1 MSEESEEPRDNPEPL
16 PLATGSNLARAF
28 QYYLDRTALHPLGRW
43 LVTLGIVMFY
53 ALRVYLVKGF
63 HVVSYG
69 LATYVLNLL
78 IGFLSPKVDPELEGL
93 EGASPGKDSD
103 EHRPFERPGAFAC
116 LSISDCHVHEI
127 TSSNFMVLY
136 HQGFYTFINL
146 DFHICVGC
154 AGFLA
159 NIVKLLDLSTCGH
172 YIPSN
177 CTHSKVQVQ
186 SILDSKIGESFLLF
200 AV

>member
-16 PLATGSNLARAF
+16 PLASRSNLAKAF

-53 ALRVYLVKGF
+53 ALRVYSVKGF

-103 EHRPFERPGAFAC
+103 EYRPFERRLPEFRLWYSITKAFI
-116 LSISDCHVHEI
+116 LSLILTFISVLDVPVFWPILLSYWIFLLVVTTFRQIVHI
-127 TSSNFMVLY
+127 LKYKYNPFWTAKPKYGRKNSSTSSRNAAKE
-136 HQGFYTFINL
+136 
-146 DFHICVGC
+146 D
-154 AGFLA
+154 
-159 NIVKLLDLSTCGH
+159 
-172 YIPSN
+172 
-177 CTHSKVQVQ
+177 
-186 SILDSKIGESFLLF
+186 
-200 AV
+200 